1 MGNKKDA
8 EQSKRI
14 YVKQDV
20 YEKKLKDYLVKKKL
34 NEPKK

>member
-1 MGNKKDA
+1 MGNKKDVG
-8 EQSKRI
+8 QSKRE

-20 YEKKLKDYLVKKKL
+20 YAKKLKEYLEKKKL

>member
-1 MGNKKDA
+1 MESKKNA
-8 EQSKRI
+8 GQPKRE

-20 YEKKLKDYLVKKKL
+20 YAKKLKEYLEKKKL

>member
-1 MGNKKDA
+1 MDNKKDA
-8 EQSKRI
+8 GQSKRI

-20 YEKKLKDYLVKKKL
+20 YAKKLKDYLEKKKL